1 MRVLPIMQTSSGAC
15 IVKVDA
21 GVAFS
26 GAVMR
31 VWFVI
36 LLAFALGGCATLS
49 KDESQT
55 IDVRVF
61 DLDGHQVDAT
71 CRLTN
76 GSQVMVGNA
85 PLFRVPV
92 PRSGSDLIIECAR
105 PGMAVARAVAVSRSS
120 GAWSVVF
127 QPFAT
132 TVIDHLTGRIYDYPV
147 QMDLVLGRELR
158 FDRRS
163 ADARPVEAKAI
174 PVSQMAS
181 APAATTVK

>member
-1 MRVLPIMQTSSGAC
+1 MRVLPIMQSSSGAC
-15 IVKVDA
+15 IVRVGA

-26 GAVMR
+26 GVVMR
-31 VWFVI
+31 GWFVI

-49 KDESQT
+49 KDESQSV
-55 IDVRVF
+55 DVRVF
-61 DLDGHQVDAT
+61 DLDGHQVDAS

-76 GSQVMVGNA
+76 GTQTMVGNA
-85 PLFRVPV
+85 PMFRVP
-92 PRSGSDLIIECAR
+92 
-105 PGMAVARAVAVSRSS
+105 VARAVAVSRSS

-147 QMDLVLGRELR
+147 QMDLVLGRELV

-163 ADARPVEAKAI
+163 TDARPVEAKAI
-174 PVSQMAS
+174 PMSHVAS
-181 APAATTVK
+181 VPADTTVK

>member
-1 MRVLPIMQTSSGAC
+1 MQASSGVC
-15 IVKVDA
+15 IVKSGA

-36 LLAFALGGCATLS
+36 MLAFALGGCATLS
-49 KDESQT
+49 KDESQSV
-55 IDVRVF
+55 DVRVF

-71 CRLTN
+71 CRMTN
-76 GSQVMVGNA
+76 GAQTMVGNA

-92 PRSGSDLIIECAR
+92 ARSGSDLIIECSH
-105 PGMAVARAVAVSRSS
+105 PGTPVARAVAVSRSS
-120 GAWSVVF
+120 GAWSVVL

-132 TVIDHLTGRIYDYPV
+132 TLIDHLTGRVYDYPV
-147 QMDLVLGRELR
+147 QMDLVLGRELV

-174 PVSQMAS
+174 PVSHVAS
-181 APAATTVK
+181 APAETTVK